1 MNERRRTSHRSYLA
15 GLIGAGIGQSLSPAL
30 HEREARRLGLDC
42 EYRLFD
48 IEALGMAPEQVGTLV
63 REARDLGLAGVNIT
77 HPCKQLVVS
86 ELEELSPEAA
96 ALNAVNTVVFEGDRA
111 VGHNTDT
118 TGFQEAFRRG
128 LPSVAIDRVVV
139 LGAGGA
145 GAAVAHAMLG
155 LGAGELAI
163 ADVEPARA
171 EELVEALRRRFGSGR
186 ARAGDPDALRRWLP
200 TADGLIHSTPT
211 GMPAY
216 PGTAVPAELLRRG
229 LWVADVVYVPV
240 ETRLLADARARGC
253 RTLSGTGM
261 VALQAADAMELFA
274 GVSPNRE
281 RMLEHVAELV
291 AAPAAA

>member
-1 MNERRRTSHRSYLA
+1 MRERRRTSQRSYLA

-48 IEALGMAPEQVGTLV
+48 IEALGMAPEQAGALV

-86 ELEELSPEAA
+86 ELDELSPEAA

-155 LGAGELAI
+155 LGARELAI
-163 ADVEPARA
+163 ADVEAARA
-171 EELVEALRRRFGSGR
+171 EELAEALGRRFGSGR

-200 TADGLIHSTPT
+200 AADGLIHATPT

-216 PGTAVPAELLRRG
+216 PGTAVPAELLRRR

-274 GVSPNRE
+274 GVSPDRE

>member
-1 MNERRRTSHRSYLA
+1 MSHEPLERRTYAA
-15 GLIGAGIGQSLSPAL
+15 GLIGAGIGGSLSPAL
-30 HEREARRLGLDC
+30 HEREARHLGLEG

-48 IEALGMAPEQVGTLV
+48 LEELMRDPGDVGAIA
-63 REARDLGLAGVNIT
+63 REARDLGLAGVNVT
-77 HPCKQLVVS
+77 HPCKQLVVP
-86 ELEELSPEAA
+86 ELDELSTEAA
-96 ALNAVNTVVFEGDRA
+96 ALNAVNTIVFHGDRM

-163 ADVEPARA
+163 ADVEAGRA
-171 EELVEALRRRFGSGR
+171 EELAEALRRRFGNRR

-200 TADGLIHSTPT
+200 TADGLIHATPT

-216 PGTAVPAELLRRG
+216 PGTAVPTELLRPR
-229 LWVADVVYVPV
+229 LWVADIVYVPV

-274 GVSPNRE
+274 AVSPDRE

>member
-1 MNERRRTSHRSYLA
+1 MGHERFDRRTYAA
-15 GLIGAGIGQSLSPAL
+15 GLIGAGIAASLSPAL
-30 HEREARRLGLDC
+30 HEREARRLGLEG

-48 IEALGMAPEQVGTLV
+48 LEELGRDPGDAGAIA
-63 REARDLGLAGVNIT
+63 REARDLGLAGVNVT
-77 HPCKQLVVS
+77 HPCKQLVVP
-86 ELEELSPEAA
+86 ELDDLSPEAA
-96 ALNAVNTVVFEGDRA
+96 ALNAVNTVVFDGDRM

-145 GAAVAHAMLG
+145 GAAVAHAMLA

-171 EELVEALRRRFGSGR
+171 EELAAALRRRFGSGR

-200 TADGLIHSTPT
+200 AADGLIHATPT

-216 PGTAVPAELLRRG
+216 PGSAVPPELLHPR
-229 LWVADVVYVPV
+229 LWVADIVYVPV
-240 ETRLLADARARGC
+240 ETRLLADARAHGC
-253 RTLSGTGM
+253 QTLSGTGM

-274 GVSPNRE
+274 DVSPDRE